1 MDRLSSGLHIPGTRR
16 TCNSKEEEVE
26 QQEEEEEAE
35 EENEEEGGGGNKAVF
50 VCVSVIIFLGARRMG
65 WVGRGRGG
73 TTEGK

>member
-1 MDRLSSGLHIPGTRR
+1 M
-16 TCNSKEEEVE
+16 E